1 MGKDIVKLNELKN
14 LLWSGDTNKI
24 QEKYNEILNSSNIE
38 VLNLMKTIMV
48 MTTSQAITAIDEYIE
63 SKISER
69 QEPKEEISR
78 IFGID
83 ISEIEHKRL
92 DTGLEIFAF
101 YDKKLGRKRF
111 IENPENSKSLTQQ
124 LKEIQNTD
132 EYYQGEKD
140 YKDNATSMLKTFP
153 YELELIDIVDI
164 NDYETRING
173 LEERERLKL
182 NKLLS
187 NKDINEIRY
196 INLENSLALSKDGSI
211 IESVITE
218 NKILPDSEEVK
229 LETPKEYN
237 YNIDEMSSQ
246 EKENDDLENEL
257 SEGKNDNTQEITFN
271 DLEDIPE
278 LIEAELAQKYYR
290 TITKEELNKIKT
302 NIIQYYKNPDLMINL
317 EEKERVF
324 YEKFVSILSNK
335 IEARKSKSSQIQY
348 TYEEKN
354 GGFLNIIFIS
364 IIVIILVL
372 IILLF
377 IKNK

>member
-1 MGKDIVKLNELKN
+1 MGKDIVKLNELKKI
-14 LLWSGDTNKI
+14 LWSGDTNKI
-24 QEKYNEILNSSNIE
+24 QEKYEEILNSANIE
-38 VLNLMKTIMV
+38 VLNMMKSIMT
-48 MTTSQAITAIDEYIE
+48 MNTNQAITAIDEYIE

-101 YDKKLGRKRF
+101 YDKRLGRKRF

-124 LKEIQNTD
+124 LKEIQNAD

-229 LETPKEYN
+229 LETPKEYK

-246 EKENDDLENEL
+246 EKDDIDNEF
-257 SEGKNDNTQEITFN
+257 SEEKDDNTQEITFN

-290 TITKEELNKIKT
+290 TITKEELNKIQE
-302 NIIQYYKNPDLMINL
+302 NIIKYYKNPDLMVNL
-317 EEKERVF
+317 EEKERAF

-335 IEARKSKSSQIQY
+335 IEAKKSNSTQMQY
-348 TYEEKN
+348 KYEEKN
-354 GGFLNIIFIS
+354 
-364 IIVIILVL
+364 V
-372 IILLF
+372 
-377 IKNK
+377 KNK